1 MWYVGHAYL
10 EEGATHVSWRRVLS
24 SKFCGCR
31 GSLCLIHQ
39 SWTGLSGICLCNN
52 KNDYVQLGLLWPLC
66 TVPGIYFSF
75 SSFSLVKKVH
85 IKKKKS
91 RWGDKERNQNEGV
104 K

>member
-1 MWYVGHAYL
+1 MWYVGHDYL
-10 EEGATHVSWRRVLS
+10 EEDATHVSWKRVFL

-52 KNDYVQLGLLWPLC
+52 KNDYVQLRITMASMHSARDILQFL
-66 TVPGIYFSF
+66 IIQFSQ
-75 SSFSLVKKVH
+75 KDAH
-85 IKKKKS
+85 KKKKS
-91 RWGDKERNQNEGV
+91 RRGDKERNQNEGV